1 MSELGKG
8 DEERGEELLPVTE
21 TDDAELLG
29 QTQQSTDGVLPR
41 HPSLPPRRK
50 PSPFRVGLLIVVGVP
65 LTLLEVLRDKDFD
78 RLSAWVGVS
87 IALIACNPV
96 WNAFW
101 DWYWEWDIRE
111 WFPSRGASQS

>member
-29 QTQQSTDGVLPR
+29 QTQGVPPL

-50 PSPFRVGLLIVVGVP
+50 PSPFRVGALIVVGVP
-65 LTLLEVLRDKDFD
+65 YGILQVLRDKDFD

-101 DWYWEWDIRE
+101 DWYREWDI
-111 WFPSRGASQS
+111 PGAVAVAVAIPV